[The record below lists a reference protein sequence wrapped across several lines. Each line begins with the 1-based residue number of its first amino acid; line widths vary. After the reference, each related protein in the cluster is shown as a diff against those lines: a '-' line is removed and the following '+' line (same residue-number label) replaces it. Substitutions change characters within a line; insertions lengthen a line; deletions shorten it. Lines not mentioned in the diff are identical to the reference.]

1 MRRPRGTFWGFALLL
16 ITSVSHSYP
25 GEVAWIE
32 VRSPHFSVVTDAG
45 EKRGREVALRFEQM
59 RAVFGALLTRAKVN
73 LPVPLQIVAFR
84 DTKEMK
90 QHVPLWKG
98 KPAQVSGLF
107 EGNDDRTFIMLD
119 MSVDDPWQ
127 VVFHEY
133 AHQLLNGNTSARFQ
147 PWFEEG
153 FAEFFSTIKI
163 NGEEAEIG
171 LPPEND
177 VQVLRQASLPKV
189 ADLFL
194 VQRDSSTYNES
205 SDHRSL
211 FYAQSWLVVHYLYDK
226 QLTRKLDSYF
236 EMAVDKAVSVEDA
249 IQQAFGLSASDFDK
263 VLHQYLSSDRFAYST
278 VPIPPLI
285 ESSRFAAKPLAPLDA
300 KAVLADMH
308 LHSPDYAGRAVG
320 EFLEVLQAQPDNVA
334 ALRGLG
340 YAYLLEKDFPHAG
353 EYFRQAV
360 EHDSE
365 DPRTLYYSALM
376 IEMQEGPGLG
386 NDRQELEVIQKR
398 LEKAVALDP
407 EFADAYCRLAFT
419 YVSQGKLE
427 EALKMMVKAVTLK
440 PRSLAYALN
449 LAQLYAMNQRFDQA
463 LALLQPLTKTSDS
476 RFAAQA
482 AQMLARVQRATDAPF
497 SGTPAGVR
505 STFTGEQ
512 ELMLRETPA
521 PPTLEEDSVVAASR
535 KDPRQASFLKG
546 RLVTVDCST
555 KPAALL
561 TVIVGDKTW
570 KFHARDG
577 TRVIVIGADNLSCDW
592 VNRNVAINYRQTG
605 EATGDIVSLELK

>member
-1 MRRPRGTFWGFALLL
+1 MQRTRRAFWEFSLLL
-16 ITSVSHSYP
+16 ITFVSYSFA
-25 GEVAWIE
+25 GEAEWIE
-32 VRSPHFSVVTDAG
+32 VRSPYFSVVTDTG

-59 RAVFGALLTRAKVN
+59 RAVFGALLTKAKVN

-107 EGNDDRTFIMLD
+107 EGNDDRPFIMID

-133 AHQLLNGNTSARFQ
+133 AHQLLNGNTSTQFQ
-147 PWFEEG
+147 PWFYEG

-163 NGEEAEIG
+163 NRKEAEIG

-177 VQVLRQASLPKV
+177 VRVLRQASLPKV
-189 ADLFL
+189 ADLFR
-194 VQRDSSTYNES
+194 VRRDSSTYNER

-226 QLTRKLDSYF
+226 QLTGKLDSF
-236 EMAVDKAVSVEDA
+236 EMAVDEGVSVEDA
-249 IQQAFGLSASDFDK
+249 IQRAFGLSASDFDK
-263 VLHQYLSSDRFAYST
+263 VLQQYLN
-278 VPIPPLI
+278 
-285 ESSRFAAKPLAPLDA
+285 SSRFASYSLPTQLLIDSTGFTAKPLTSPDA
-300 KAVLADMH
+300 TAVLANMD
-308 LHSPDYAGRAVG
+308 LHSPDFHDKAME

-340 YAYLLEKDFPHAG
+340 YGYLLKKDFPHAE
-353 EYFRQAV
+353 EYFSKAV
-360 EHDSE
+360 AHDSE

-419 YVSQGKLE
+419 YVSQGKAD
-427 EALKMMVKAVTLK
+427 EALKTMVKAVTLN
-440 PRSLAYALN
+440 PRSLAYTLN
-449 LAQLYAMNQRFDQA
+449 LAQLYALNQKFDRA
-463 LALLQPLTKTSDS
+463 IALLKP
-476 RFAAQA
+476 AQA
-482 AQMLARVQRATDAPF
+482 AQMLAQVQRTTGASA
-497 SGTPAGVR
+497 SGTPDGVR
-505 STFTGEQ
+505 STLTAEQ
-512 ELMLRETPA
+512 DLILRETRA
-521 PPTLEEDSVVAASR
+521 PSAPEEDSVMAASR
-535 KDPRQASFLKG
+535 KDPGQASFLKG
-546 RLVTVDCST
+546 RLVTVDCLT
-555 KPAALL
+555 KPAVLF

-570 KFHARDG
+570 RFYARDG
-577 TRVIVIGADNLSCDW
+577 SRVIVIGADNLSCDW
-592 VNRNVAINYRQTG
+592 SNQKVAINYRQTG
-605 EATGDIVSLELK
+605 ETTGDIVSLELK